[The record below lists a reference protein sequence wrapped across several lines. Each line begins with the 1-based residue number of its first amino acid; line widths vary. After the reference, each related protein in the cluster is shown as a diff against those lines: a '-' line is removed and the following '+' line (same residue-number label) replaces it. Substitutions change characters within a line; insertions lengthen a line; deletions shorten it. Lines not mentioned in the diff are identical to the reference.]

1 MREAFFLINP
11 GDIKRATKAKRLVK
25 VLSSDIILIP
35 PRSPDVV
42 LIGEDNDD
50 SGIWVLAQPAN
61 DFVELSR
68 LRLTGNFHRLGDA
81 QTP

>member
-1 MREAFFLINP
+1 MSLGEKWLINP
-11 GDIKRATKAKRLVK
+11 L
-25 VLSSDIILIP
+25 
-35 PRSPDVV
+35 SPDIGSVPLGSPDIV

-61 DFVELSR
+61 DLVELSG
-68 LRLTGNFHRLGDA
+68 LGLTGDFHRLGDA